1 MKVVVIGGG
10 LAGITAAIAL
20 AKAKHEVTLLE
31 AKPRLGGATMSFNRD
46 GLVIDT
52 GQHVFLRCCTAY
64 RGLLDRL
71 GMTAH
76 APLQPRFD
84 VTVVAPGKKAVMKR
98 RRVPAPFHMLPA
110 LLGYPFLD
118 TPERLRL
125 SLAALAF
132 KRLNEA
138 DRGTDEIRL
147 GDWLAAHG
155 QDERTRRVLWDLFS
169 VSSLNV
175 PGDDA
180 SLALAAVV
188 VKTGLL
194 GKADAADI
202 GVPALPLGE
211 LHGTAAARVLG
222 KLGATVRL
230 STKVSAIEPKG
241 EGEFLVRLSR
251 SSTPADAPAPPPT
264 GAPPLTDSNAQKA
277 PVEASES
284 ANEHKGSA
292 DLVADG
298 ADGGEVILAD
308 AVVLAVPHEQAAKL
322 IPPGALPAET
332 VDGWAGLGAAPIVNV
347 HVIYDRKVMDV
358 PFAAGVDSPVQWVF
372 DRTRISGMHA
382 RGEDGQ
388 YLAISLS
395 AADEYANMPVAELR
409 EKFIPAL
416 ADLFPAAR
424 DATVTE
430 FFVTREKRATFRQV
444 PGTAK
449 LRPKAATQLPG
460 LVLAGAWTDTGWP
473 DTMESAVRS
482 GLNAVIALLSPG
494 GATPRTPPDARPMAK
509 TAIVSGAHPAS
520 PGGTT
525 PRTPRS
531 QPRADQSSE
540 ADQSPEVRTHPAG
553 YEETAACAP
562 RRPSR
567 AGQITESAMA
577 SGRPEADQSP
587 EADQNPEVGTH
598 PAGYEETA
606 APTSVRPPQAG
617 PIVEIA
623 IAAGSPEVDKRYEA
637 DKSVETDRSDETDR
651 DLEGYKNPEVDVQ
664 AGESSSRGIGTHIV
678 GAGGGAVNEATEV
691 TNRVNVDVDEREVRS

>member
-1 MKVVVIGGG
+1 VRVVVIGGG

-46 GLVIDT
+46 GLVVDT

-84 VTVVAPGKKAVMKR
+84 MTVVAPGKKASLKR
-98 RRVPAPFHMLPA
+98 RRVPAPLHMLPA
-110 LLGYPFLD
+110 LLGYPFLN
-118 TPERLRL
+118 TPERMRL
-125 SLAALAF
+125 ALAALAF
-132 KRLNEA
+132 KRLDEA
-138 DRGTDEIRL
+138 DPKTDELRL
-147 GDWLAAHG
+147 GDWLEAHG

-194 GKADAADI
+194 GEADAADI
-202 GVPALPLGE
+202 GVPTLPLGE

-230 STKVSAIEPKG
+230 QAKVATIEPKG
-241 EGEFLVRLSR
+241 EGEFLIQLAGSGA
-251 SSTPADAPAPPPT
+251 PAD
-264 GAPPLTDSNAQKA
+264 D
-277 PVEASES
+277 EAGES
-284 ANEHKGSA
+284 
-292 DLVADG
+292 
-298 ADGGEVILAD
+298 ILAD

-322 IPPGALPAET
+322 VPPGALPAET

-382 RGEDGQ
+382 RGDDGQ

-395 AADEYANMPVAELR
+395 AADEYADVPVAELR
-409 EKFIPAL
+409 EKFVPAL
-416 ADLFPAAR
+416 AELFPAAR

-449 LRPKAATQLPG
+449 LRPKAGTGLPG
-460 LVLAGAWTDTGWP
+460 LVLAGSWTDTGWP
-473 DTMESAVRS
+473 DTMEGAVRS
-482 GLNAVIALLSPG
+482 GLNAVIALSSPG
-494 GATPRTPPDARPMAK
+494 GDDPPYPPLSAPAGPDRKERDRIRPAQGGPK
-509 TAIVSGAHPAS
+509 LRAASNGAVEDGPE
-520 PGGTT
+520 
-525 PRTPRS
+525 
-531 QPRADQSSE
+531 PRAASAVAVGDGTE
-540 ADQSPEVRTHPAG
+540 P
-553 YEETAACAP
+553 
-562 RRPSR
+562 R
-567 AGQITESAMA
+567 AGSNGAA
-577 SGRPEADQSP
+577 
-587 EADQNPEVGTH
+587 
-598 PAGYEETA
+598 EE
-606 APTSVRPPQAG
+606 P
-617 PIVEIA
+617 
-623 IAAGSPEVDKRYEA
+623 
-637 DKSVETDRSDETDR
+637 
-651 DLEGYKNPEVDVQ
+651 VQ
-664 AGESSSRGIGTHIV
+664 AASQQNSEL
-678 GAGGGAVNEATEV
+678 AENAVTEV
-691 TNRVNVDVDEREVRS
+691 NSEVKIEADEREVRS